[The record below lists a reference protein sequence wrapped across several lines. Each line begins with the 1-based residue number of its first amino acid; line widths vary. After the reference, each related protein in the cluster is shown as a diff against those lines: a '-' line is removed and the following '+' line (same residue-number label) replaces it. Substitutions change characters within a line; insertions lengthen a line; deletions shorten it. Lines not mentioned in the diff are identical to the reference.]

1 MKDPIELYNF
11 IKNNKIIHNHNIH
24 SYKEGLAFLVQNQRT
39 VDGITY
45 YFTNQ
50 YSFMNIDVLKLNDI
64 GQYYYEI
71 TPESIGDMIDEIK
84 YESITN
90 LDAKLIYYI
99 DEIEYQPEC
108 FNEFLFVSAQYNN
121 FKIRITFMRKPQ
133 LDDTFKIN
141 SRYWLF
147 VRKAKLLLETY
158 DTIITKYNIYNGGM
172 CKINYM

>member
-1 MKDPIELYNF
+1 MEDPIELYNF
-11 IKNNKIIHNHNIH
+11 IKNNKIIHNHKIH
-24 SYKEGLAFLVQNQRT
+24 TYKEGLAFLVQNQLS
-39 VDGITY
+39 VDGISY

-50 YSFMNIDVLKLNDI
+50 YSFMNIDVLRLNDI

-84 YESITN
+84 YESLTK

-99 DEIEYQPEC
+99 DEIEYQPEY
-108 FNEFLFVSAQYNN
+108 FNEFLFVSAKYNN

-147 VRKAKLLLETY
+147 VRKTKLLLETY

-172 CKINYM
+172 CKMNDM